1 MELRGAAE
9 QDSQRRTGSCVAAE
23 LAPAAALG
31 TAAHGGRAARARGSR
46 RPRDRRMIFLVFL
59 ELKI

>member
-23 LAPAAALG
+23 LAP
-31 TAAHGGRAARARGSR
+31 AAHGGRAARARGSR